1 VTFLDLAVAAAVAL
15 GLANSL
21 AVVLLIR
28 VANVPARP
36 PQGLAVGAPLPTFE
50 IKSLAGSRITE
61 REVAGRLLVFLGA
74 SCRPC
79 HAVARQLASTKTT
92 LLQRLS
98 ILVVGDVPADGD
110 DLLEL
115 LSFMPRET
123 VAHDPGHA
131 VAERLEVFGTPFAY
145 AVDRSGRVQDKA
157 VASNTALLQELAGRA
172 QPR

>member
-1 VTFLDLAVAAAVAL
+1 VTFLDLAVIAAVVL

-21 AVVLLIR
+21 AIVLLIR
-28 VANVPARP
+28 LANAPSRP
-36 PQGLAVGAPLPTFE
+36 PQGLAIGAAIPTFE
-50 IKSLAGSRITE
+50 ITSLAGSRITE
-61 REVAGRLLVFLGA
+61 RDVAGRLLLLLGA

-79 HAVARQLASTKTT
+79 HGLARQLASARTT

-110 DLLEL
+110 NLLEL

-172 QPR
+172 

>member
-1 VTFLDLAVAAAVAL
+1 MTFLDLAVIASVAL

-21 AVVLLIR
+21 GIVLLIR
-28 VANVPARP
+28 AANAPAQAA
-36 PQGLAVGAPLPTFE
+36 QGLPIGAPLPTFE
-50 IKSLAGSRITE
+50 ITSLAGSPITE
-61 REVAGRLLVFLGA
+61 RDAAGRLILLLGA

-79 HAVARQLASTKTT
+79 HLVARQLASAKTT

-98 ILVVGDVPADGD
+98 ILVVGEVPADGD
-110 DLLEL
+110 NLFEL

-131 VAERLEVFGTPFAY
+131 VAERLGVFGTPFAY
-145 AVDRSGRVQDKA
+145 AVDRSGRVLDKA

-172 QPR
+172 GAR